1 MKLKLTLQILLA
13 AAVLQPLPLTAQD
26 SREGL
31 LFMDKARDN
40 STVFRSRQAKRYNF
54 QYEGTYFWD
63 SPEFVKGGLMLD
75 GKWFDGILLNIDA
88 YGQEVFAL
96 PDDNRSPVVV
106 RRNQVDWLTIGSER
120 YVNLNKKGYKD
131 VPEGFYKVEY
141 EDGFT
146 VYSRTEKRL
155 VEDMITA
162 AAGTGTI
169 MEIFEPVETFW
180 MEDGG
185 TVTPLRKGRT
195 RKYLASP
202 AGRNFQT
209 LKKSPKNSVGRTF
222 DIAREELI
230 PAVPDSLRT
239 SAQLPSGDF
248 KIGDRTIYT
257 SLPAGFFASSDG
269 TRDDELLKLINA
281 GHEMVTFANKIYDI
295 GQDEDARGDRAYVSG
310 VVRDVLSGQPLIG
323 VAVFDDKGKAYAM
336 TDNDGLYRI
345 QLPLG
350 ESTLSFSGYSLEDL
364 NLSVNV
370 HSDGGLDVVM
380 KEKITSLKGAVVSAE
395 SMVNHRDARMGIEK
409 VRINTIQKVPVA
421 FGEADVLKVVLT
433 LPGVKSVGE
442 ASSGFNVRGG
452 STDQNLVLFNDGT
465 IYNPSHLFGIF
476 SAFNTD
482 VINDVE
488 LYKSSIPAE
497 FGGRISSVLDV
508 RGREGNSNKLQGSL
522 GLGLLTSRFHLEGPL
537 GEKTTFIAGGR
548 TTYSNWMMRL
558 LPDDSAYNGGGASFS
573 DLNLSV
579 THKVNEKNTIQ
590 AYGYWSRDKFSFDGD
605 TTFHYSNLNA
615 SLKWRNSLSQRT
627 TMTLAAGYDQY
638 SSEVDDAF
646 NVVSGYIVE
655 NDIDQ
660 LFAKWNFKTVL
671 NDRHSLSYGAQAVY
685 YMLNPGHMTPLS
697 EHSLIVE
704 KALPWMKGIEPAL
717 YASDTWKPDDKF
729 SLDLGLRLSSFKSL
743 SPSDK
748 LYAAPEVRVSGKY
761 SFRPN
766 LSFKAGFNTMNQYI
780 HLISNTASVSP
791 MDAWHLVGDGLKPQR
806 GWQAASGLY
815 WSVNDNKIDLSLEG
829 YYKRGVNSYD
839 YKSGATLIMNE
850 DLASDLVPTYAKAY
864 GVEFMVKKPLGKLNG
879 WLSYTYSRSLMREM
893 EDRGIATING
903 GDWYNAP
910 HDKPHD
916 VKLVGNYKFTHRY
929 SLSFNLDYSTGRPVT
944 LPVSSYF
951 YAGGRRL
958 AYSLRNA
965 YRVPDYFRLD
975 LALNI
980 DPGHYLR
987 KLTHMTW
994 TLGVYNVTG
1003 RKNAYSIYYSTNG
1016 GGALRGYKLSV
1027 FACPIPYINLN
1038 LKFG

>member
-1 MKLKLTLQILLA
+1 MRLKLTLLILLA
-13 AAVLQPLPLTAQD
+13 ASAVQSAPLLAQT
-26 SREGL
+26 EGR
-31 LFMDKARDN
+31 LFIDKAGEN
-40 STVFRSRQAKRYNF
+40 STVFRSRQARRYNF
-54 QYEGTYFWD
+54 IYDGTYFRD
-63 SPEFVKGGLMLD
+63 TPDFGKGGLMLD
-75 GKWFDGILLNIDA
+75 GKWFEGILLNIDA
-88 YGQEVFAL
+88 YDQEVLAM
-96 PDDNRSPVVV
+96 PDGNRTPVVI
-106 RRNQVDWLTIGSER
+106 RRDLVDWLTIDGIRS
-120 YVNLNKKGYKD
+120 VNLNKKGYAD
-131 VPEGFYKVEY
+131 VPAGFYCVEY
-141 EDGFT
+141 ENGGYT
-146 VYSRTEKRL
+146 VYSRVEKR
-155 VEDMITA
+155 VASDVGSA
-162 AAGTGTI
+162 AAGAGATI
-169 MEIFEPVETFW
+169 SDYFDTAESFW
-180 MEDGG
+180 IEDDGV
-185 TVTPLRKGRT
+185 VTPLRKGRA
-195 RKYLASP
+195 RKFLSSP
-202 AGRNFQT
+202 EGRNFPG
-209 LKKSPKNSVGRTF
+209 LKKSARSSVSRTF
-222 DIAREELI
+222 AIQPEELL
-230 PAVPDSLRT
+230 PAVPDSLRI
-239 SAQLPSGDF
+239 SGRLPEGDF
-248 KIGDRTIYT
+248 KIGDRTIFT
-257 SLPAGFFASSDG
+257 SLPAGFFASGESS
-269 TRDDELLKLINA
+269 RDDELLKLINA
-281 GHEMVTFANKIYDI
+281 GHEMVTFANKVYDI
-295 GQDEDARGDRAYVSG
+295 GQDENARGDRAYVSG
-310 VVRDVLSGQPLIG
+310 AVRDVLSGQPLIG
-323 VAVFDDKGKAYAM
+323 VAVFDDSGKAYAM
-336 TDNDGLYRI
+336 TDNDGIYHI
-345 QLPLG
+345 QLPVG
-350 ESTLSFSGYSLEDL
+350 EHALHFSGYSLEDL

-380 KEKITSLKGAVVSAE
+380 KEKVTSLKGAVVSAE

-780 HLISNTASVSP
+780 HLISNTASISP
-791 MDAWHLVGDGLKPQR
+791 MDAWHLVGDGLEPQR

-815 WSVNDNKIDLSLEG
+815 WSVYDNKVDLSLEG
-829 YYKRGVNSYD
+829 YYKRGANNYD

-850 DLASDLVPTYAKAY
+850 HLASDLVPTYAKAY

-879 WLSYTYSRSLMREM
+879 WMSYTYSRSLMKEM
-893 EDRGIATING
+893 QDRGMETING
-903 GDWYNAP
+903 GAWYNAP

-916 VKLVGNYKFTHRY
+916 FKLVGNYKFTHRY

-944 LPVSSYF
+944 LPVASY
-951 YAGGRRL
+951 YYGGGRRL
-958 AYSLRNA
+958 AYSLRNG

-975 LALNI
+975 LAMNI

-987 KLTHMTW
+987 QLTHMTW
-994 TLGVYNVTG
+994 TIGVYNVTG
-1003 RKNAYSIYYSTNG
+1003 RKNAYSIYYSTDG
-1016 GGALRGYKLSV
+1016 GVSLHGYKLAV